1 MILTDTLFKPRQ
13 LPAWWLRFT
22 ESNPIVPSAIALTGL
37 VLICYPLAVIVSAS
51 EIHGH
56 GQVIETFRVVSNSKP
71 LVDKAIDLR
80 SAYHQ
85 VFSPEVRALFHNLYG
100 NIALYLVVP
109 FLLLLELL
117 FPVNPAQPLI
127 GKGFLQ
133 DSIWYVVATPLTILI
148 LFPLVGFLS
157 GLFGQYLGFLV
168 ITNAKNWP
176 SYIQVTAALLL
187 IEFLV
192 WFTHFARHKIRT
204 LWYFH
209 AVHHS
214 QKELNIFTEDRGHI
228 VDVLAGT
235 LFTFVPFFVFQVSDP
250 YTVAIIGIFK
260 PIHNRFIH
268 ANLKINLGWLGWLF
282 SSPQFHRV
290 HHSSDPAHRDK
301 NFGVHFSIYDHI
313 FGTALNNRHVYPE
326 TGIEDS
332 RLPTEEKVR
341 LSQLPRNW
349 LVQMAYPFIQVFEQ
363 FLAWY
368 RLNFSRMRFRLRRD
382 SNGSV
387 PASITRKEEPQR
399 L

>member
-13 LPAWWLRFT
+13 VPAWWLRFT
-22 ESNPIVPSAIALTGL
+22 EANPIVPSAIALIGMI
-37 VLICYPLAVIVSAS
+37 LICYPLAKIVGAS

-56 GQVIETFRVVSNSKP
+56 GQVVETLRAVSNSKSFM
-71 LVDKAIDLR
+71 DKAIILR
-80 SAYHQ
+80 TAYHQ
-85 VFSPEVRALFHNLYG
+85 VFSPEVRAMFHNLYG

-109 FLLLLELL
+109 FLLFLELL

-133 DSIWYVVATPLTILI
+133 DSIWYVVGTPLTILI
-148 LFPLVGFLS
+148 LFPIVALLS
-157 GLFGQYLGFLV
+157 KLFGQYLGFL
-168 ITNAKNWP
+168 IISNAKIWP
-176 SYIQVTAALLL
+176 AFVRITAALLM

-192 WFTHFARHKIRT
+192 WFTHFARHKIHT

-214 QKELNIFTEDRGHI
+214 QKELNMFTEDRGHI

-260 PIHNRFIH
+260 PVHNRFIH
-268 ANLKINLGWLGWLF
+268 ANLKINLGWLGLLF
-282 SSPQFHRV
+282 TSPQFHRV
-290 HHSSDPAHRDK
+290 HHSSDPEHKDK

-313 FGTALNNRHVYPE
+313 FRTACNNRNVYPQ

-332 RLPTEEKVR
+332 RFPTEEKLR
-341 LSQLPRNW
+341 ISQLPRNW
-349 LVQMAYPFIQVFEQ
+349 LVQMAYPFMQVYEQ
-363 FLAWY
+363 FLAWGRPY
-368 RLNFSRMRFRLRRD
+368 FSRIRLRLRGGRD
-382 SNGSV
+382 ASKPGSI
-387 PASITRKEEPQR
+387 SQQE
-399 L
+399 